1 MPDQVTVTVDGTIDN
16 VTAAVNQSTDS
27 VTLNVQNTAI
37 NGLPTG
43 GTTGQVAVK
52 LSDLNYDVGWTS
64 AGSGD
69 MSALVYDPQNI
80 AGDAFDRAN
89 HTGMQPLSTI
99 SDAGTAAALN
109 VGTLANQIVQL
120 DALAKLPAV
129 DGSQLLNLPT
139 GGGAVDSVNGQTG
152 VVVLDADDIS
162 DAATINKFTTAANL
176 SKLAGIQPGAE
187 VNVNADWNAVS
198 GDAQILNKPTLGTAA
213 AANTTDFATAA
224 QGALADGALQP
235 DDIGVTVQA
244 FGDYATNT
252 ALTNGLVTKEPT
264 ITAGTTSQYWRG
276 DKSWQ
281 TLDKNAVGLGNV
293 VNADTTTTANIT
305 DSLNKRF
312 VTDLNLTVLGNT
324 SGTNSGD
331 QTITLT
337 GDVTGSGTGSFVATL
352 ANTAVTPGSYGAAG
366 SVGTFTVDSKGRLT
380 AANNTAIA
388 ITESQINDLGTL
400 VALVTDNLSVFA
412 STTSSQLAG
421 VISDKTGSGDLV
433 FATSPTFTT
442 PNLGT
447 PSAITLTNGT
457 GLPQSGVTNLVS
469 DLALKAPLASPAL
482 TGTPT
487 APTAAAG
494 TNTTQLATTAFV
506 TQRKDFQ
513 IRALQAMGSPILVEG
528 TFAKFEDIVSNAN
541 ELAME
546 DAKVFVAAIWI
557 PHSMTITGV
566 GFIPRTPGDFTG
578 DNENKIGL
586 YSHSAGTLT
595 KVAESANDQTI
606 WKATTQVLKQ
616 VPFTS
621 PYAATGEGLFFVAG
635 LCNYSAVVTPPTIY
649 GADTAAWG
657 TKSLGFTNSQLLFG
671 SANNNAT
678 LPNSISSASLAGTT
692 RRPYF
697 ILY

>member
-52 LSDLNYDVGWTS
+52 LSDLNYDVGWTN

-80 AGDAFDRAN
+80 AGDAFDRGN

-139 GGGAVDSVNGQTG
+139 GGGAVDSINGFTG

-162 DAATINKFTTAANL
+162 DASTAKKFTTASDILKL
-176 SKLAGIQPGAE
+176 SGIQPGAE

-213 AANTTDFATAA
+213 AANTTDFATTA
-224 QGALADGALQP
+224 QGTLADSALQP

-244 FGDYATNT
+244 FGDYATT
-252 ALTNGLVTKEPT
+252 TDLTNGLATKEPT
-264 ITAGTTSQYWRG
+264 IAAGTTSQYWRG

-281 TLDKNAVGLGNV
+281 TLDKNAVGLGSV

-312 VTDLNLTVLGNT
+312 VTDSNLTVLGNT

-380 AANNTAIA
+380 AAGNTVIA
-388 ITESQINDLGTL
+388 ITESQISNLGTL
-400 VALVTDNLSVFA
+400 AALVTDNLSVFA
-412 STTSSQLAG
+412 STTSAQLAG
-421 VISDKTGSGDLV
+421 VISDETGSGALV
-433 FATSPTFTT
+433 FGTSPT
-442 PNLGT
+442 
-447 PSAITLTNGT
+447 
-457 GLPQSGVTNLVS
+457 
-469 DLALKAPLASPAL
+469 L

-487 APTAAAG
+487 APTAAES
-494 TNTTQLATTAFV
+494 TSTTQIATTEFV
-506 TQRKDFQ
+506 KSQKDLALK
-513 IRALQAMGSPILVEG
+513 ALQSLGSPILVQSP
-528 TFAKFEDIVSNAN
+528 FSQFSNIVSNSHD
-541 ELAME
+541 L
-546 DAKVFVAAIWI
+546 VLTSGRIHVGAIYI
-557 PHSMTITGV
+557 PGAMTITGLC
-566 GFIPRTPGDFTG
+566 FMLRTVGDFTG
-578 DNENKIGL
+578 NNTNSVAL
-586 YSHSAGTLT
+586 YSYSAGTLT
-595 KVAESANDQTI
+595 KVAESANNQAIYKGTADTL
-606 WKATTQVLKQ
+606 TQVA
-616 VPFTS
+616 FAA
-621 PYAATGEGLFFVAG
+621 PYAASEGVFYCAT
-635 LCNYSAVVTPPTIY
+635 LCNYSASVTIPSIH
-649 GADTAAWG
+649 GANTAAFG
-657 TKSLGFTNSQLLFG
+657 MMSAGFANSALLFG
-671 SANNNAT
+671 FTSNNTTMPA
-678 LPNSISSASLAGTT
+678 SISAASLGGTT
-692 RRPYF
+692 RKPF
-697 ILY
+697 LPLY